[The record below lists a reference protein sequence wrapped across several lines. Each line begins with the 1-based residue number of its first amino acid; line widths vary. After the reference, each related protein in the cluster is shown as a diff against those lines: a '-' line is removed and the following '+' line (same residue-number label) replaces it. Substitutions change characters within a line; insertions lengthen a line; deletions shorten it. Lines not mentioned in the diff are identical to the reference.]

1 MTGMIRLRA
10 LVLLWSLVFA
20 VLGMSSSRAPVLGDA
35 KLMCAS
41 AESLWREGTFAV
53 SRVRSDVVA
62 GPDGK
67 LYVKY
72 PLLTVL
78 QCVPATL
85 LGALAA
91 ELVPGDAGFA
101 ALAPALVP
109 HAVTATLAVVTAL
122 LALELASPLTAAVAL
137 GLIVV
142 FATPIWVS
150 GRSLDS
156 EPLQALL
163 TIWTVLMALRARDE
177 TRRGAFFAV
186 GLLCGLALN
195 TKITLLILPLAVL
208 VDQLHEPLTRVRLRN
223 ALLYALPGALI
234 GVAAFFLYNQAR
246 FGALL
251 EQGYSGRKD
260 GNLGFSVPL
269 LSGVYGLLFSSGKS
283 VFQYAPILL
292 ACVWATCGWYRER
305 RRELWLVAIPCL
317 STLLV
322 IGKWWAW
329 HGDWGWGSRLLLPVV
344 PLACLLALRY
354 LSRPTRMSR
363 GVIGLLVAAGVYVQ
377 LLAVSVDPADYLNVV
392 KYPGRV
398 SMGKHPGAPEVRDP
412 LLLAHFVPEF
422 NPIVSQQW
430 LLWLYFH
437 PEPFT
442 LETWH
447 PWQGLGVRS
456 WRPRSDPTPEHL
468 NYWVDREASPAA
480 WGVEASFALL
490 SVLSAALLA
499 RSLRRSRAS
508 ATSTKRSSA
517 A

>member
-1 MTGMIRLRA
+1 MTRLRA
-10 LVLLWSLVFA
+10 LLLLWGLVFT
-20 VLGMSSSRAPVLGDA
+20 VLGLGSSRAPMLGDA

-41 AESLWREGTFAV
+41 AESLWREGTLAV

-91 ELVPGDAGFA
+91 RIAPGDPAFA
-101 ALAPALVP
+101 ALAPSLVP
-109 HAVTATLAVVTAL
+109 HAVTASLAVGTAL
-122 LALELASPLTAAVAL
+122 LALELAAPLTAAIAL

-142 FATPIWVS
+142 FATPIAVS
-150 GRSLDS
+150 GRNLDS

-177 TRRGAFFAV
+177 TRHGAFFAV

-195 TKITLLILPLAVL
+195 TKITLLVLPVAVL
-208 VDQLHEPLTRVRLRN
+208 VDQLHERRSRARLRS
-223 ALLYALPGALI
+223 ALVYTLPGGLI
-234 GVAAFFLYNQAR
+234 GVAAFFLYNHAR
-246 FGALL
+246 FGELL
-251 EQGYSGRKD
+251 EQGYSGQRD

-283 VFQYAPILL
+283 VFQYTPLLL
-292 ACVWATCGWYRER
+292 ACAWAIPGWYRER
-305 RRELWLVAIPCL
+305 RRDLWLVAIPCL
-317 STLLV
+317 VTLLA
-322 IGKWWAW
+322 ISKWWAW

-344 PLACLLALRY
+344 PLACVLSLRY
-354 LSRPTRMSR
+354 LSRPTRASR
-363 GVIGLLVAAGVYVQ
+363 LLIAPLVAAGLYVQ
-377 LLAVSVDPADYLNVV
+377 LLASSVDPADYLNVV

-412 LLLAHFVPEF
+412 LLLAHFIPEF

-430 LLWLYFH
+430 LLWLYWN

-442 LETWH
+442 IETWH

-456 WRPRSDPTPEHL
+456 WRPRSDPTPKRL
-468 NYWVDREASPAA
+468 NYWLDREASRRA
-480 WGVEASFALL
+480 WQVEAAFALSSL
-490 SVLSAALLA
+490 LLA
-499 RSLRRSRAS
+499 WLLMRQVLGDGS
-508 ATSTKRSSA
+508 RSSGNSLSG
-517 A
+517 